1 MNRAI
6 IEMSVPGSVAYF
18 FPKLEK
24 KKELIQKPSYE
35 GFLLKS
41 YKYSLKYF

>member
-6 IEMSVPGSVAYF
+6 IEMAVPGAIVCGEATARF
-18 FPKLEK
+18 FPKLIYKLE

-35 GFLLKS
+35 GF
-41 YKYSLKYF
+41 FC